1 MNPEAEIV
9 ARRLERM
16 GSRLGAAQV
25 RHNAALIDHAAS
37 PSPPVSTPAR
47 DTPRRAVSRA
57 CGSAGAS

>member
-25 RHNAALIDHAAS
+25 RHNAALLDHAAS
-37 PSPPVSTPAR
+37 PSPSESNPVA
-47 DTPRRAVSRA
+47 DTPRRALSALATRR
-57 CGSAGAS
+57 GS